1 MARVQHGL
9 VPPTTRPSVEE
20 LRVVGDFLKSSC
32 VNLVFEENSD
42 FQGDFCLLSR
52 WADGGR
58 VFPMQRGGV
67 QKSLWVVMVCLF
79 RSQRNQKSC
88 LHRQE

>member
-42 FQGDFCLLSR
+42 FQGDFCLLSL

-58 VFPMQRGGV
+58 VFSHATRRSSE
-67 QKSLWVVMVCLF
+67 SLWVVMVCLF
-79 RSQRNQKSC
+79 R
-88 LHRQE
+88 